1 MVRMGMSLEGI
12 EILCLVF
19 VHVHLRFRVGN
30 LGQTA
35 THAVLLAQLVT
46 PDGVSR
52 GLHSFVVPI
61 RDRKTLRTFPG
72 VVAGDMGAK
81 ASDIINKKSSET
93 LGYLVYVASVR
104 VA

>member
-1 MVRMGMSLEGI
+1 M
-12 EILCLVF
+12 
-19 VHVHLRFRVGN
+19 
-30 LGQTA
+30 GQTA

-81 ASDIINKKSSET
+81 ASDINKKSSET
-93 LGYLVYVASVR
+93 FGYLYNVVPVR

>member
-1 MVRMGMSLEGI
+1 M
-12 EILCLVF
+12 
-19 VHVHLRFRVGN
+19 GN

-61 RDRKTLRTFPG
+61 RDRETLRTLPG
-72 VVAGDMGAK
+72 VVVGDMGAK
-81 ASDIINKKSSET
+81 ASVTSRTRSTSIEKR
-93 LGYLVYVASVR
+93 LGKIFFL
-104 VA
+104 

>member
-1 MVRMGMSLEGI
+1 MLVRLGMSLDGRNRKY
-12 EILCLVF
+12 
-19 VHVHLRFRVGN
+19 VHFHFRVGN

-52 GLHSFVVPI
+52 GLHSFIVPI

-72 VVAGDMGAK
+72 VIAGDMGAK
-81 ASDIINKKSSET
+81 ASDINRKSSET
-93 LGYLVYVASVR
+93 FGFDMWLLLEWLERRG
-104 VA
+104 

>member
-1 MVRMGMSLEGI
+1 MEGI
-12 EILCLVF
+12 EVMFMFI
-19 VHVHLRFRVGN
+19 FRVGN

-61 RDRKTLRTFPG
+61 RDRKTLMTFPG

-81 ASDIINKKSSET
+81 ASDINEKASET
-93 LGYLVYVASVR
+93 FGYLYNVVPVR